1 MFRKTISLLLC
12 LLFLIACM
20 GGCTFLMQDE
30 QPTGGETNSVD
41 ATELVDDDGKIKF
54 KKLFVES
61 KTATLPLMKTDFDGI
76 FYTMDISGNV
86 NFYKLTD
93 GILAQLEENGVYSVS
108 PRCSGQNIP
117 AQVHYIT
124 VDGKTNGFG
133 LYTAANNSGV
143 LLFDYAFF
151 KICDL
156 PDYFADEDELLLL
169 VDTDKTRFYGEKLYS
184 EQFYLDTED
193 MSTSY
198 FLSEAQRHSGMDGL
212 KVKDYKMF
220 TDEILHQPYKNVY
233 FFTSRAYVADDVKL
247 VDIYTSGGYD
257 TNIDNIR
264 VVRNMLG
271 MTFYR
276 TNEGIYYYSAEDE
289 GFVTYFYDGEDYTV
303 VRNFEGN
310 LETDYF
316 RSGTATLEKNSG
328 IIYDLAS
335 NKEYTI
341 DYSVF
346 GTAFVASDFVMNGR
360 YAAVIGE
367 SPIGGVQ
374 IGVLDTEDGN
384 LTVFKDFSN
393 KNMEQIHITD
403 DGYLVISVCYKSDY
417 TAFQLI
423 CNMNRF

>member
-1 MFRKTISLLLC
+1 MLRRTVSIIFCLLLV
-12 LLFLIACM
+12 FTLIS
-20 GGCTFLMQDE
+20 GCSILNQNE
-30 QPTGGETNSVD
+30 QPTGGETNTVD
-41 ATELVDDDGKIKF
+41 ATELVDKDGKIKF

-61 KTATLPLMKTDFDGI
+61 KTAELPLLKTDFDGI
-76 FYTMDISGNV
+76 FYTMDTLGNV
-86 NFYKLTD
+86 NFYKLVD
-93 GILAQLEENGVYSVS
+93 GVLTSIEESGVYSVA

-124 VDGKTNGFG
+124 VDGKANGFG

-151 KICDL
+151 KVCDL
-156 PDYFADEDELLLL
+156 PDNFADENELLLL
-169 VDTDKTRFYGEKLYS
+169 IDTDKTRFYGEKLYS
-184 EQFYLDTED
+184 EQFYLDTDD
-193 MSTSY
+193 MTTSY
-198 FLSEAQRHSGMDGL
+198 FLSEEQRHAGMDGL

-220 TDEILHQPYKNVY
+220 TDEILHQPYRNIY

-257 TNIDNIR
+257 TNVDNIR

-289 GFVTYFYDGEDYTV
+289 GFVIYFYDGNDYSIIRT
-303 VRNFEGN
+303 FEGN
-310 LETDYF
+310 LDTDYF
-316 RSGTATLEKNSG
+316 RSGTATLQKNNG
-328 IIYDLAS
+328 IIYDIAT

-341 DYSVF
+341 DYTAF
-346 GTAFVASDFVMNGR
+346 GTAFVVSDFVMNGR
-360 YAAVIGE
+360 YAAIIGE
-367 SPIGGVQ
+367 SPIGGMQ
-374 IGVLDTEDGN
+374 IGVLDTEDGK

-393 KNMEQIHITD
+393 KNMEQIHITN
-403 DGYLVISVCYKSDY
+403 DGYLVISICYKSDY

-423 CNMNRF
+423 CNLNRF

>member
-30 QPTGGETNSVD
+30 QPTGGETNSVN

-76 FYTMDISGNV
+76 FYTMDINGNV
-86 NFYKLTD
+86 NFYKLVD
-93 GILAQLEENGVYSVS
+93 GVLTAMEENGVYSVA
-108 PRCSGQNIP
+108 PRCSGQNVP
-117 AQVHYIT
+117 AEIHYIT

-133 LYTAANNSGV
+133 LYTAANSSGI

-169 VDTDKTRFYGEKLYS
+169 IDTDKSRFYSEKLYS
-184 EQFYLDTED
+184 EQFYLDIDD

-198 FLSEAQRHSGMDGL
+198 FLSEAQRHAGMDGL
-212 KVKDYKMF
+212 KAKDYKMF
-220 TDEILHQPYKNVY
+220 TDEILHQPYKTVY

-276 TNEGIYYYSAEDE
+276 TDEGIYYYSAEEE
-289 GFVTYFYDGEDYTV
+289 GFVVYFYNGEDYTT
-303 VRNFEGN
+303 VRTFEGDF
-310 LETDYF
+310 EEDYL
-316 RSGTATLEKNSG
+316 RSDTATLDKMNG
-328 IIYDLAS
+328 IIYDIAS
-335 NKEYTI
+335 DKEYTI
-341 DYSVF
+341 DYSAF
-346 GTAFVASDFVMNGR
+346 GTAFVVSDFVMNGR
-360 YAAVIGE
+360 YAAVVGE
-367 SPIGGVQ
+367 SPIGGIE
-374 IGVLDTEDGN
+374 IGVFDTEDEV

-403 DGYLVISVCYKSDY
+403 DGHLIISVCYKSDY